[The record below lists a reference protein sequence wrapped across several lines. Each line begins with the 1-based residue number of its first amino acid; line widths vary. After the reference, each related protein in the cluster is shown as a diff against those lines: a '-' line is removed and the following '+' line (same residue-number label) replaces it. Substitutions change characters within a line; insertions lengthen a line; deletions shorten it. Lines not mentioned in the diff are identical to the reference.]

1 MELSYWQARWRKDK
15 TGWHMQQVYPHLKT
29 YWPVLALPAGAAI
42 LVPLCGKSRDL
53 IWLKE
58 KQYKVI
64 GVEISEKAAE
74 LFFNENGLSFEK
86 TRQGP
91 FNIYS
96 SENLSIW
103 NGDFFKLRPSA
114 LPEIDAIYDK
124 AALIA
129 LPKEKREEYAGHSIG
144 FTQTHTQILMNTF
157 EYNQEEMSG
166 PPFSVPYQ
174 EVLQLYG
181 GHFEIELLHEASILK
196 DLPKFQTRGLSSY
209 LTEKLYHLK
218 PL

>member
-1 MELSYWQARWRKDK
+1 
-15 TGWHMQQVYPHLKT
+15 MQQVYPHLKT
-29 YWPVLALPAGAAI
+29 YWPELELPEGSAI
-42 LVPLCGKSRDL
+42 LVPLCGKSQDL
-53 IWLKE
+53 LWLKE

-74 LFFNENGLSFEK
+74 LFFREHQLPFEK
-86 TRQGP
+86 NRKGA
-91 FNIYS
+91 FNIYNS
-96 SENLSIW
+96 DNLSIW
-103 NGDFFKLRPSA
+103 NGDFFKLKPSA
-114 LPEIDAIYDK
+114 LPEIDVIYDK

-129 LPKEKREEYAGHSIG
+129 LPKEKRKEYARHSIG

-157 EYNQEEMSG
+157 EYKQEEMSG

-181 GHFEIELLHEASILK
+181 QHFEIELLHEASILE

-218 PL
+218 PV